1 MKKKKKYEKPRIEF
15 HDLQLKEEIANTCW
29 GGHGNPKMTWYY
41 DTKGIGYVSFQIG
54 GGKCTLNL
62 SNVKYYKDKDDPGTL
77 ISSGPQYN
85 ELYTAL
91 KNSGGES
98 GNPFKGEDTGLFPNK
113 PNEGWS

>member
-29 GGHGNPKMTWYY
+29 GGHGNSMTWFY
-41 DTKGIGYVSFQIG
+41 DTKGPGYASFQIS
-54 GGKCTLNL
+54 GGKCTLTKDTF
-62 SNVKYYKDKDDPGTL
+62 SNVTYYDAKGNPGT
-77 ISSGPQYN
+77 ITSDQYN

-98 GNPFKGEDTGLFPNK
+98 GNPFKGEGKEFPTT
-113 PNEGWS
+113 PDPSWS